1 MILLFFLVLPGIVR
15 AQSIQTIRKEKE
27 KSEKEIIYLNKLLNE
42 TQNSKT
48 VSTGR
53 LQLLRKKITQSKR
66 LLLSLNQEVKYLEN
80 QIDGNRKRIGE
91 LTAEKKS
98 VLDLYAK
105 LIYGLWKKRDKT
117 HKLMFI
123 FSASDFN
130 QAYKRYRYF
139 EQIQSYSRKQLVLIN
154 QLNDSLQVKNQN
166 LQKLVRTKNSL
177 LDDLNRKNQD
187 LALQQNAENRLVKE
201 LQQKE
206 KEITKKL
213 KIQKKNRERLTRE
226 LNKLIAAQ
234 AKKSGGSSG
243 VYKMTPEET
252 LLSED
257 FEKNKGKLPWPVT
270 QGIISEKFGIK
281 VHPVYKR
288 VKIEN
293 IGISITTLKN
303 ADIRSVFNG
312 VVVEILFMPGFNNVI
327 IVRHGSYMTVY
338 SNLVDVNVKKG
349 DKVLTKQ
356 VIGKVAYTNEEGSIL
371 NFQVYKDALRLDPE
385 LWLAH

>member
-1 MILLFFLVLPGIVR
+1 MILLFFLILPGIVG

-80 QIDGNRKRIGE
+80 RIDGNRKRIGE

-166 LQKLVRTKNSL
+166 LQKLVRAKNSL